1 MTGYQPIVIPFNYPG
16 IFGVGDR
23 NRTCIKRICNPEPN
37 RSAAHP
43 HNLVEDDGIEPL
55 GATLLVMPTGLQP
68 ATGNTLHNTLF
79 RMCVLKHTRGLCSS
93 FRQTSVL

>member
-68 ATGNTLHNTLF
+68 AIGNILQFVNTLF
-79 RMCVLKHTRGLCSS
+79 RKCLLKQTVTLCVL
-93 FRQTSVL
+93 F